1 MAFDNAIFLP
11 SWLWF
16 LLWKIAEKPK
26 AAAKLL
32 GALCV
37 NCVCLNISLVYTGK
51 TSSAP
56 KCRAVS
62 EQDLPQT
69 GAWKLKVLCTQDT
82 LTYALTFLQQE
93 SVAIQWWRGGQVC
106 LPITMPLSVCLG
118 LWVLIQICGDS
129 HTETHTLTLTHQR
142 VLAGVA
148 LKLHD
153 MKIYNSSSELS
164 KLLDVHQNFPRGEHC
179 LKYIFKKKIF

>member
-1 MAFDNAIFLP
+1 MP
-11 SWLWF
+11 SF
-16 LLWKIAEKPK
+16 SHHDCDFFFLWKIAEKPK

-69 GAWKLKVLCTQDT
+69 GARKLKVLCTQDT
-82 LTYALTFLQQE
+82 LTYTLTFLQQE

-129 HTETHTLTLTHQR
+129 HTETHTHSLWLIRESWQGLLWSYTTRRYIILLRSWVNCWTFSRIFPEGSIVWNTL
-142 VLAGVA
+142 
-148 LKLHD
+148 
-153 MKIYNSSSELS
+153 
-164 KLLDVHQNFPRGEHC
+164 
-179 LKYIFKKKIF
+179 KKFFF

>member
-1 MAFDNAIFLP
+1 M
-11 SWLWF
+11 
-16 LLWKIAEKPK
+16 
-26 AAAKLL
+26 
-32 GALCV
+32 
-37 NCVCLNISLVYTGK
+37 
-51 TSSAP
+51 
-56 KCRAVS
+56 
-62 EQDLPQT
+62 
-69 GAWKLKVLCTQDT
+69 
-82 LTYALTFLQQE
+82 
-93 SVAIQWWRGGQVC
+93 C

-179 LKYIFKKKIF
+179 LKYIFFLNSFKEVGRLEESWSQLILVY